1 VKCFLEA
8 LHGTVTEPANVT
20 KPTFLKSKTDYGKSP
35 GIPCKEVRM
44 DKSPGIIWKCL
55 HNCNLQHISEKNP
68 FQQTIHR

>member
-1 VKCFLEA
+1 
-8 LHGTVTEPANVT
+8 
-20 KPTFLKSKTDYGKSP
+20 
-35 GIPCKEVRM
+35 M